1 MFNRLSQLAQNVQSS
16 FNADE
21 SEASPSK
28 NSSDREKTIA
38 RLQADLEQAEEQNRS
53 INKAFK
59 KLLKEK
65 EVRIN

>member
-28 NSSDREKTIA
+28 SSSDKEKMIS
-38 RLQADLEQAEEQNRS
+38 RLQADLEQAEEQNKS
-53 INKAFK
+53 INAAFK